1 MRKELERLR
10 KELKKLKEGKET
22 SFFIVKEDDGVYYFE
37 DEDKKVILNESE
49 LEGLKKKYTH
59 IFIIK
64 KV

>member
-49 LEGLKKKYTH
+49 LEGSKKKYTH